1 MWMAHHSSPILIFPQ
16 TSLHEPNKTRRDPKM
31 ESRLKTRFAPGAWIL
46 VAIGLGLAP
55 GGGTASDLDP
65 ERMLNAHNRV
75 RAVVEVGPLRWS
87 EPLAKSATRWAIHLA
102 QDNGCVMT
110 HSGPGENLYW
120 ASPLIWSDGRRERQ
134 RISED
139 DVVSNWAAERA
150 SYDHRENACRQG
162 KVCGHYTQVVW
173 RDTTEIGCARSFC
186 SDQGQIWVCHYRPFG
201 NVIGRKPY

>member
-1 MWMAHHSSPILIFPQ
+1 MQ
-16 TSLHEPNKTRRDPKM
+16 
-31 ESRLKTRFAPGAWIL
+31 SRLNPRLALGARIL
-46 VAIGLGLAP
+46 VAIGLGLGP
-55 GGGTASDLDP
+55 VGGTAADVNP

-75 RAVVEVGPLRWS
+75 RTGVEVGPVRWS
-87 EPLAKSATRWAIHLA
+87 APLAKSASRWATHLA
-102 QDNGCVMT
+102 QENGCSMT

-134 RISED
+134 RINED

-150 SYDHRENACRQG
+150 FYDHRENTCRQG

-173 RDTTEIGCARSFC
+173 RDTTDIGCARSFC
-186 SDQGQIWVCHYRPFG
+186 PDQGQIWVCHYRPFG